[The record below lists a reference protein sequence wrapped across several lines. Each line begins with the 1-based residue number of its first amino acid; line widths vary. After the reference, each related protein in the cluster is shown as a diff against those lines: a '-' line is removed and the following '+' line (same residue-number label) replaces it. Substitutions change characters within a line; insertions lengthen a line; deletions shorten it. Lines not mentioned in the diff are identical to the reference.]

1 MQAPPQFQQGG
12 YIKPILLPDI
22 IIGILLTTGIAFVNE
37 ISHDVLHFANSFLGK
52 VILFVILIYFLY
64 NDKWILALLLI
75 LFILRLF
82 RLEQNVIKEPFISEM
97 IVDDVDKKDKWL
109 VEEILGENPTK
120 IKDKIIEFEAIQ

>member
-1 MQAPPQFQQGG
+1 M
-12 YIKPILLPDI
+12 
-22 IIGILLTTGIAFVNE
+22 N
-37 ISHDVLHFANSFLGK
+37 
-52 VILFVILIYFLY
+52 LFIILIYFLY

-75 LFILRLF
+75 LFTLRLF